1 MMLKKTNLSLL
12 LDELWRR
19 PKERANLITNLVTS
33 LTDADWLILAG
44 WDTAATFGPPGGRL
58 SLIQPQLIQITDN
71 WGKLFLVV
79 SLVKADE
86 ITNPQYLITYSD
98 GNIHVVIDK
107 SSPNIPTSQFVHD
120 PKSLLNAM
128 QLIRDHL
135 DSALLMPPD
144 LRNAQ
149 ITRFAVLSSLDDD
162 SFRRLAAWFA
172 SIESYL

>member
-1 MMLKKTNLSLL
+1 MVLPRFSLVKRSLPTMMLKKTNLSLL

-58 SLIQPQLIQITDN
+58 SLIQPQLIQITD
-71 WGKLFLVV
+71 
-79 SLVKADE
+79 
-86 ITNPQYLITYSD
+86 PQYLITYSD